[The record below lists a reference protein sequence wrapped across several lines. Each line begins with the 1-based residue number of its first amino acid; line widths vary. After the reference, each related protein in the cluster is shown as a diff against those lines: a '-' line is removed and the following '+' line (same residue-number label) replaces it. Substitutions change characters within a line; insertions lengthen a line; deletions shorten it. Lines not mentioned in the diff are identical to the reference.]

1 MNTSPL
7 KTLETGL
14 WWTCFV
20 GCGTVLA
27 IHFSLVQL
35 GNMPLS
41 PLTLNLAGAIARYVN
56 PYFAQRWNFF
66 APQPIERDIFLVART
81 RFHDP
86 QTGSD
91 VITGWVNVS
100 DPLIAA
106 VRKNRLTP
114 LFLVE
119 VGLSNSVLDFENGI
133 AKNKNATF
141 QKGGKTYLRPVIP
154 PNVDPFNM
162 TVMTRTALATLQITF
177 PARRFDAIQLG
188 LLHYT
193 FPRFTERHRKMPM
206 PKNLP
211 ITLIEWQP
219 ADAVA
224 PYCGTR

>member
-1 MNTSPL
+1 MNRDLLTKL
-7 KTLETGL
+7 QTGL
-14 WWTCFV
+14 WWACFV
-20 GCGTVLA
+20 GCGAVLA
-27 IHFSLVQL
+27 VHFSLVQL

-41 PLTLNLAGAIARYVN
+41 PLKLNLGSTIAHYVN

-66 APQPIERDIFLVART
+66 APQPIERDTFLVCRA

-91 VITGWVNVS
+91 VVTGWVNVS

-106 VRKNRLTP
+106 VRKDRLSP

-133 AKNKNATF
+133 AKNKDATY
-141 QKGGKTYLRPVIP
+141 QKGDKTYLRPVIP
-154 PNVDPFNM
+154 AKVDPFNV

-177 PARRFDAIQLG
+177 PNRRFDAIQLG

-193 FPRFTERHRKMPM
+193 YPRFTERHRNLPM
-206 PKNLP
+206 PKTLP
-211 ITLIEWQP
+211 LTVIEWQP
-219 ADAVA
+219 ASAVA
-224 PYCGTR
+224 PYCCTG